1 MDNISD
7 FGDGD
12 IIQSIYSGI
21 SYKIISRDKNGMA
34 ALLNFKT
41 EKMEHWNAYNNRHF
55 FALKGQLNLFNQ
67 NKMRYETKQ

>member
-34 ALLNFKT
+34 LLLNLTT
-41 EKMEHWNAYNNRHF
+41 EKTEHWNAYNNRHF
-55 FALKGQLNLFNQ
+55 FALKGQLNLFN
-67 NKMRYETKQ
+67 